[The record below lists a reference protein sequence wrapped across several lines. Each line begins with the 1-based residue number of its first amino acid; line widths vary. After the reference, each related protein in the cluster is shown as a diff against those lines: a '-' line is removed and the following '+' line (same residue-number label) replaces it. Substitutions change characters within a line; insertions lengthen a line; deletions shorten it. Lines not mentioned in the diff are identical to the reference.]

1 VASETATVLATAAM
15 ETTNY
20 TVRLSLQDFNTYDSE
35 KQEQKN
41 WGYYRNIRTVI
52 RIYGN

>member
-1 VASETATVLATAAM
+1 MASETATVLATAAAAAAAAAAVV

-20 TVRLSLQDFNTYDSE
+20 AVRLSLQDFNTYDSE

-41 WGYYRNIRTVI
+41 
-52 RIYGN
+52 